1 MAAHPKFANI
11 SDAIDAGLENLNK
24 WYQKIDDTDVY
35 FICLGACT
43 VCSIFDRQLNIW
55 LMQLSTWNGSLCMH
69 ARSGRAITL
78 MLGSGSLRRWY
89 VVSLFCLHIAN
100 TSLCSHNNSSICTAC
115 ETPGPMLLSPLHP
128 QPCQPVAIMASCICR
143 QL

>member
-43 VCSIFDRQLNIW
+43 VCSIFDRQLNI
-55 LMQLSTWNGSLCMH
+55 
-69 ARSGRAITL
+69 
-78 MLGSGSLRRWY
+78 
-89 VVSLFCLHIAN
+89 
-100 TSLCSHNNSSICTAC
+100 
-115 ETPGPMLLSPLHP
+115 
-128 QPCQPVAIMASCICR
+128 
-143 QL
+143 